1 MKENS
6 KDLYQEIKK
15 LFNSEPTTNQ
25 KAWGL
30 IHDFYHIILTE
41 MEEKKI
47 SRKELA
53 VKTGKSKAM
62 ISKLLNNSPNISL
75 KKMVELA
82 DSVGVELK
90 ITTKQIEKSKEQF
103 ILNYKQ
109 ELMAET
115 AKNVKVAISSYFKD
129 INFSCNEKNKCN
141 KIDLNEMELTN
152 VW

>member
-15 LFNSEPTTNQ
+15 IFNSEPTSNQ

-41 MEEKKI
+41 MEEKNI
-47 SRKELA
+47 SRSELA

-82 DSVGVELK
+82 DSVGIELK
-90 ITTKQIEKSKEQF
+90 ITTTQIEKSKEQF
-103 ILNYKQ
+103 FLKYKQ
-109 ELMAET
+109 ELMAHT
-115 AKNVKVAISSYFKD
+115 TRGVKVVISSYIEDF
-129 INFSCNEKNKCN
+129 NFSCNEKKNCN
-141 KIDLNEMELTN
+141 TIELKEEDSAY

>member
-15 LFNSEPTTNQ
+15 IFNSEPTSNQ

-41 MEEKKI
+41 MEEKNI
-47 SRKELA
+47 SRSELA

-75 KKMVELA
+75 RKMVELA
-82 DSVGVELK
+82 DSVGIDLK
-90 ITTKQIEKSKEQF
+90 ITTSQIEKRKEQF
-103 ILNYKQ
+103 FIKYKQ
-109 ELMAET
+109 ELMAHT
-115 AKNVKVAISSYFKD
+115 TRSVKVVISSYIEDF
-129 INFSCNEKNKCN
+129 NYSCNEKNKCN

>member
-15 LFNSEPTTNQ
+15 IFNSEPTSNQ

-41 MEEKKI
+41 MEEKNI
-47 SRKELA
+47 SRSELA

-82 DSVGVELK
+82 DSVGIDLK
-90 ITTKQIEKSKEQF
+90 ITTSQIEKRKENMF
-103 ILNYKQ
+103 FAFKQ
-109 ELMAET
+109 ELRAEA
-115 AKNVKVAISSYFKD
+115 AKSVKAVVSNYFKD
-129 INFSCNEKNKCN
+129 INYSCNGKNKCN